1 MPTGSVG
8 FLGAS
13 KISDSCLPFSFN
25 IGSNFVSLTLDAS
38 LSFGIVFTS
47 STALSVSLSTL
58 SPAITKINDAK
69 LY

>member
-13 KISDSCLPFSFN
+13 KISDSCFPFSFN
-25 IGSNFVSLTLDAS
+25 IGSIFSLTLDGS
-38 LSFGIVFTS
+38 LSFSIVSTS
-47 STALSVSLSTL
+47 SAALSVSLSTL